1 MEKTS
6 RKNGWANTH
15 NESSSDMGRV
25 PVEMERHP
33 ECHDL
38 PTSKHHMLFQSAGSF
53 YNGLTRKTMINL
65 LPTQALGFCSL
76 YFAWQSTMHPAECSP
91 VVYCQTSYKIPAKP
105 RESLADKSKDQ
116 VHRMLTNHFT
126 RMRFPVL
133 GLVPEPQLSMGQDHV
148 ISALV
153 MGGPLLLR

>member
-1 MEKTS
+1 M
-6 RKNGWANTH
+6 
-15 NESSSDMGRV
+15 
-25 PVEMERHP
+25 EMERHP
-33 ECHDL
+33 ECHEL
-38 PTSKHHMLFQSAGSF
+38 PTFNYLMLFQSAGSF
-53 YNGLTRKTMINL
+53 CNGLTRETMINL

-76 YFAWQSTMHPAECSP
+76 YFAWRSTMHLAECSP
-91 VVYCQTSYKIPAKP
+91 VVCCRTSYRILAKP

-133 GLVPEPQLSMGQDHV
+133 GLVSEPQFSVGQDHV
-148 ISALV
+148 TSALV